1 LKTKWKGRVK
11 DTNGMLE
18 RKEKKHGEGER
29 NGYSSEEVERMRAK
43 GTRMNVEVSDR
54 DTSKNEGKNQRI

>member
-1 LKTKWKGRVK
+1 
-11 DTNGMLE
+11 MLE

-29 NGYSSEEVERMRAK
+29 NGYSSEVERMRAK
-43 GTRMNVEVSDR
+43 GTGMNVEVSDR

>member
-1 LKTKWKGRVK
+1 
-11 DTNGMLE
+11 MLE